1 MFAQKTLTAL
11 ILAAVFASSG
21 CGNHGVMTSPYSVSA
36 PIRTNPSAN
45 SAAPRY
51 ANRMVVKFK
60 SGATEGQIRSVRTR
74 FRLSS
79 IREVSELGISCLAL
93 NAGANASST
102 IAALQSQPGV
112 AYAEPDFI
120 FSSPTPVH
128 AVHAASVPK
137 RHVAA
142 ATNDPELSQQWGM
155 MKIGMAKVWQTNAG
169 RADVIVAVV
178 DTGVDLR
185 HPDLAPNL
193 VPGYNVLPDASG
205 PDDDHGHGTHVSGII
220 AAAANNGIGVAGVAP
235 HCKIMPVKVLGA
247 DGKGDTQNI
256 VAGIVWAANHGAKVI
271 NMSLGG
277 TGGSRALMEAIEY
290 AQSKDVLCVAAM
302 GNDGKNSQ
310 EYPGGYPGV
319 IAVGATD
326 EQDQIADFS
335 NFGSWI
341 SVCAPGQDILSTLPT
356 HPVTVNREEGKELS
370 YDSMDGTSMASPFVA
385 GVAALVRS
393 QFPNLTAAQVKQR
406 IERTADDLGPSGFDD
421 HFGVGR
427 VNAARAALP

>member
-1 MFAQKTLTAL
+1 MFARMTLTTL
-11 ILAAVFASSG
+11 VLAASVVSAG
-21 CGNHGVMTSPYSVSA
+21 CGNHGVMTSPYSVAA
-36 PIRTNPSAN
+36 PIRTNPAEN
-45 SAAPRY
+45 RDTPRY

-79 IREVSELGISCLAL
+79 IREIGELGISCLSL
-93 NAGANASST
+93 PAGANTTST

-120 FSSPTPVH
+120 FSSPTPVR
-128 AVHAASVPK
+128 STSTRK

-142 ATNDPELSQQWGM
+142 ATTDPELSQQWGM
-155 MKIGMAKVWQTNAG
+155 MKIGMPKVWQTNAG
-169 RADVIVAVV
+169 RVDVIVAVV

-220 AAAANNGIGVAGVAP
+220 AAAANNGIGIAGVAP

-277 TGGSRALMEAIEY
+277 TGGSRALMEAVQY
-290 AQSKDVLCVAAM
+290 AQSKDVVCVAAM

-326 EQDQIADFS
+326 EQDQITDFS

-356 HPVTVNREEGKELS
+356 HIVTVNREEGKETS

-385 GVAALVRS
+385 GVAALIRS

-406 IERTADDLGPSGFDD
+406 IERTSDDLGPAGFDV
-421 HFGVGR
+421 HFGFGR